1 VREFQWR
8 GGVSETAST
17 DDSPTIVEQI
27 RASADRLT
35 ERERKAAQTLLTD
48 DPTAGLGP
56 VAEFAQRA
64 RVRADRPALCRQAR
78 MSWLPGFQEA
88 IARRTGGPARVA
100 ACQAGAYGQAAAAL
114 CANYRSVRQSGR
126 DHTTA
131 REEVDA
137 IGHRLGTDFERA
149 FPEAPLTQSEVRNS

>member
-17 DDSPTIVEQI
+17 DDSPTIAEQI
-27 RASADRLT
+27 RASADPLT

-64 RVRADRPALCRQAR
+64 RVSADRPALCRQAR
-78 MSWLPGFQEA
+78 MSWLPGFPEA
-88 IARRTGGPARVA
+88 IAGRTGGPAPVV
-100 ACQAGAYGQAAAAL
+100 ACQAGAYGQAAQPSAPTIDPFAK
-114 CANYRSVRQSGR
+114 AGEIIRPYARRSTPS
-126 DHTTA
+126 
-131 REEVDA
+131 A
-137 IGHRLGTDFERA
+137 IA
-149 FPEAPLTQSEVRNS
+149 SAQISNAPFRKRR